1 MKNRSEILAR
11 HKPVRDNL
19 LLILHDLQNN
29 NPQHYISKEDIIQ
42 IARYLNLTY
51 SSVYGVVSYYS
62 MFSLKP
68 RCKYIIRVC
77 RSPVCEMEN
86 SENLTDELKKI
97 LSAGTGNVSA
107 DGLFTIETVECLGHC
122 EESPVIMIND
132 KVYGNLNPDLLNEI
146 IDQLKSGE
154 NEK

>member
-1 MKNRSEILAR
+1 MISSLEILAR
-11 HKPVRDNL
+11 YKPVKDNL

-68 RCKYIIRVC
+68 RSKYIIRVC
-77 RSPVCEMEN
+77 RSPVCEMGN

-97 LSAGTGNVSA
+97 LPMGTGNMSA
-107 DGLFTIETVECLGHC
+107 EGLFTIETAECLGHC

-132 KVYGNLNPDLLNEI
+132 KVYGNLNPDLLKEI

-154 NEK
+154 NDK